1 MSVEKVAYCHFFEF
15 FSCFA
20 SRIRSRAAKPARY
33 ENLEVFI
40 RSDVHAVIAGIKLK
54 GQAPLNNPRVFR
66 HAVCSSGA
74 LVFLYIL
81 LFEQFRDLHRVGL
94 RTLADMI
101 AAAAND

>member
-1 MSVEKVAYCHFFEF
+1 MSKKWLNATFGIFTGFAYR
-15 FSCFA
+15 S
-20 SRIRSRAAKPARY
+20 RSRAAKPARH